1 MLGCKQAPIAPAPVI
16 MLNACQTV
24 TRCML
29 PAMAPQTNGALNNA
43 LTVTKAAWARCAAT
57 VDMIA
62 DCQARIDAQDASA
75 SDAAP

>member
-1 MLGCKQAPIAPAPVI
+1 
-16 MLNACQTV
+16 
-24 TRCML
+24 ML